1 MSEKPADNRLRSED
15 LVVVS
20 RVPDEAT
27 ATLLCDFL
35 GSQGIEA
42 LAVPVQ
48 VPWFPGVETLHHGYW
63 GTVEVLSHHAARA
76 EALLRDFA
84 RAQPQPDAPD
94 AGDAPEGPEGS
105 SGPEEGKA

>member
-1 MSEKPADNRLRSED
+1 MSEKPENRLRAED

-35 GSQGIEA
+35 VSQGIEA

-76 EALLRDFA
+76 EALLQDFA
-84 RAQPQPDAPD
+84 RAKPQPDEPD
-94 AGDAPEGPEGS
+94 ATGGPEGP
-105 SGPEEGKA
+105 SGPEEEQS

>member
-1 MSEKPADNRLRSED
+1 MSEKPDNRLRSED

-35 GSQGIEA
+35 ASQGIEA

-76 EALLRDFA
+76 EELLRDFA
-84 RAQPQPDAPD
+84 RAKPEPDAPE
-94 AGDAPEGPEGS
+94 EGPEAP
-105 SGPEEGKA
+105 SGPEEEKA

>member
-1 MSEKPADNRLRSED
+1 MNDKPDNALRSDD

-42 LAVPVQ
+42 VAVPVQ

-63 GTVEVLSHHAARA
+63 GTVEVLSRHAERASKLLQDFA
-76 EALLRDFA
+76 EAE
-84 RAQPQPDAPD
+84 PAPEPP
-94 AGDAPEGPEGS
+94 AEPEPPAGSVEGDA
-105 SGPEEGKA
+105 